1 MPAPENAPEPAEV
14 ARQLEKILQH
24 PLFQSSGRLTAFLR
38 FIVGT
43 TLSGRPD
50 QLKEYV
56 IGIEVFNRGQSYD
69 PREDPIVRIMAGRLR
84 SRLAEYYQGSGR
96 GDSLLI
102 DLPRGGY
109 VPRFLWQGSVT
120 PQEDA
125 SSRVLL
131 PPASRP
137 ARVSVGREQELHHL
151 QAAFDSVLAGLGG
164 MVAISGEAGI
174 GKTTVVED
182 FLDGIEARYGAVW
195 IGRGRC
201 SERRSE
207 ADAFVP
213 ILESLDSLCRGGAGE
228 QIDKLMRSIAPVWRS
243 MLAPE
248 NGQGAA
254 GGAKEGM
261 SISHDRMR
269 REFVRFFEE
278 VSRIRPLVLFLD
290 DLHWADTST
299 CDLLTYAGSRI
310 RNLRVLIVVAIRPA
324 AVVQSKHPFL
334 PLKLD
339 LERRGLCKEVE
350 ISLLTLKD
358 IERYLSLQFP
368 SNSFP
373 SEFAQIVYRR
383 TEGNPLF
390 MTDLLRFL
398 QDGQILEQQND
409 AWCLMRPLSDI
420 GKLIPAGVQSMIRV
434 KIEELSDAQRQ
445 VLLCGAVQGMQFD
458 TAVIAQ
464 VLSLDPVD
472 VEELVQQL
480 ETAHSFITRVAEHDF
495 PNRALSMRYRFAHIF
510 YQNVLYASLA
520 PTRRAAWS
528 LAIARSLVSLTGEAS
543 RAIALDLAML
553 FETGRDFDMAAQY
566 SLHGARNSARV
577 FAYPEAAIQCDRGL
591 AALSTLPVSRDRD
604 FRELQFSLI
613 LGLSLM
619 VTRGYAA
626 PEVERAHRRARELCI
641 ALNDRRHLIPVLWS
655 IHTCEVNA
663 GNLQPALEVAQEM
676 REAAEGPADPFS
688 KVESLHA
695 LGTTLAFMGRLV
707 EARQALEAI
716 FEGDSTSRPVFQ
728 HSLYVMDPYVTSL
741 SMLGRLLALMGWLD
755 QAVAKAAASAE
766 LADRL
771 AHPPSQV
778 YAGFWVGWIAHILG
792 RHSETCQLLET
803 TMSQSRTY
811 GMPQIMEWA
820 RVVRG
825 SALTHINRMAD
836 GVSEIRTSLDRLAAM
851 RALLERPYC
860 LTLLAEALSRQGA
873 YEEALALC
881 DEALALGHRTAA
893 ASYQPETHRVRGV
906 ILLSLGKPRSEAEA
920 EFKCAL
926 RLAAQNQCRLLE
938 LRAAM
943 SWFQLGGCPGARTR
957 LASVTAWFQENTNSP
972 TVREALSLL
981 NG

>member
-1 MPAPENAPEPAEV
+1 MPASQNAPEAAEV

-24 PLFQSSGRLTAFLR
+24 PLFQSSGRLAAFLR
-38 FIVGT
+38 FIVET
-43 TLSGRPD
+43 TLSGRSD
-50 QLKEYV
+50 HLKEYV

-109 VPRFLWQGSVT
+109 VPRFLWQGPET
-120 PQEDA
+120 QEEGA
-125 SSRVLL
+125 SSPVPL

-137 ARVSVGREQELHHL
+137 ARVSVGREQELRQL
-151 QAAFDSVLAGLGG
+151 QAAFDSVLAGSGC
-164 MVAISGEAGI
+164 MVAVSGEAGI

-182 FLDGIEARYGAVW
+182 FLDGIAARSGAVW

-201 SERRSE
+201 SERGSE

-213 ILESLDSLCRGGAGE
+213 ILESLDSLCRGDTGE
-228 QIDKLMRSIAPVWRS
+228 QIDKLIRSIAPVWCS

-248 NGQGAA
+248 EYQRAA
-254 GGAKEGM
+254 GGTKEG
-261 SISHDRMR
+261 ISNSNDRMR
-269 REFVRFFEE
+269 REFVRFIEE
-278 VSRIRPLVLFLD
+278 VSRSRPMVLFLD

-299 CDLLTYAGSRI
+299 CDLLTYTGSRI

-324 AVVQSKHPFL
+324 AVMQSKHPFL

-339 LERRGLCKEVE
+339 LERRGLCKQLD

-358 IERYLSLQFP
+358 VERYLSLQFP

-373 SEFAQIVYRR
+373 PEFAQMVYRR
-383 TEGNPLF
+383 TEGNPLY

-398 QDGQILEQQND
+398 RDGQILEQQNG
-409 AWCLMRPLSDI
+409 AWCLMRSLNDI

-434 KIEELSDAQRQ
+434 KIEELSEAQRQ
-445 VLLCGAVQGMQFD
+445 VLLCGAVQGIEFD
-458 TAVIAQ
+458 TAVMAQ

-480 ETAHSFITRVAEHDF
+480 ETAHSFITSVGEYDF
-495 PNRALSMRYRFAHIF
+495 ATRALSMRYRFAHVF

-528 LAIARSLVSLTGEAS
+528 LAIARSLVNLTGEAS

-553 FETGRDFDMAAQY
+553 FEAGRDFGMAAQY
-566 SLHGARNSARV
+566 FLHGARNSASV
-577 FAYPEAAIQCDRGL
+577 FAYPEAAILCDRGL
-591 AALSTLPVSRDRD
+591 AALSTLPMSRDRD
-604 FRELQFSLI
+604 FRELQFSLVQ
-613 LGLSLM
+613 GLSLM

-626 PEVERAHRRARELCI
+626 PEVERAHRRARELCVT
-641 ALNDRRHLIPVLWS
+641 LNEKRHLIPVLWS
-655 IHTCEVNA
+655 IHTCEINA

-676 REAAEGPADPFS
+676 RQAAEGTTDQFANI
-688 KVESLHA
+688 ESLHA
-695 LGTTLAFMGRLV
+695 MGTTLAFMGRLV

-716 FEGDSTSRPVFQ
+716 FEDDSTGRPAFP

-741 SMLGRLLALMGWLD
+741 SMLARLLALMGRLD

-778 YAGFWVGWIAHILG
+778 YAGFWLGWIAHTLG
-792 RHSETCQLLET
+792 RHSEACRLLES
-803 TMSQSRTY
+803 TMSLSRTY

-825 SALTHINRMAD
+825 SALTHVDRMAE
-836 GVSEIRTSLDRLAAM
+836 GISEIRTSLDRLAAM
-851 RALLERPYC
+851 RALVERPYC

-873 YEEALALC
+873 CEEALALC
-881 DEALALGHRTAA
+881 DEALELGQRTAA
-893 ASYQPETHRVRGV
+893 VSYEPETRRVRGV
-906 ILLSLGKPRSEAEA
+906 ILLSMGKTRSEAEA
-920 EFKCAL
+920 EFQSAL
-926 RLAAQNQCRLLE
+926 QLAAQNQCRLLE
-938 LRAAM
+938 LRAAI
-943 SWFQLGGCPGARTR
+943 SWFHLGDCLGARTR
-957 LASVTAWFQENTNSP
+957 LAQVAAWFEGSAHSP
-972 TVREALSLL
+972 TVSEALSLL

>member
-1 MPAPENAPEPAEV
+1 
-14 ARQLEKILQH
+14 
-24 PLFQSSGRLTAFLR
+24 
-38 FIVGT
+38 
-43 TLSGRPD
+43 
-50 QLKEYV
+50 
-56 IGIEVFNRGQSYD
+56 
-69 PREDPIVRIMAGRLR
+69 
-84 SRLAEYYQGSGR
+84 
-96 GDSLLI
+96 
-102 DLPRGGY
+102 
-109 VPRFLWQGSVT
+109 
-120 PQEDA
+120 
-125 SSRVLL
+125 
-131 PPASRP
+131 
-137 ARVSVGREQELHHL
+137 
-151 QAAFDSVLAGLGG
+151 
-164 MVAISGEAGI
+164 MVAVSGEAGI

-201 SERRSE
+201 SERGSE

-213 ILESLDSLCRGGAGE
+213 VLESLDSLCRGEAGE
-228 QIDKLMRSIAPVWRS
+228 QIDKLIRSIAPVWRS
-243 MLAPE
+243 MLAP
-248 NGQGAA
+248 GKDRGAA
-254 GGAKEGM
+254 GGTTEGI

-310 RNLRVLIVVAIRPA
+310 RNLRVLIVVAVRPA
-324 AVVQSKHPFL
+324 AVIQGKHPFL
-334 PLKLD
+334 LLKVD
-339 LERRGLCKEVE
+339 LERRGLCKEVA
-350 ISLLTLKD
+350 ISLLTLND
-358 IERYLSLQFP
+358 VERYLSLQFP

-373 SEFAQIVYRR
+373 SEFAQMVYRR

-398 QDGQILEQQND
+398 QDGQILEKQND
-409 AWCLMRPLSDI
+409 VWCPMRPLSDI

-434 KIEELSDAQRQ
+434 KIEELSDVQRQ
-445 VLLCGAVQGMQFD
+445 ILLCGAVQGIQFD
-458 TAVIAQ
+458 TAVTAQ
-464 VLSLDPVD
+464 VLSLDPVE

-480 ETAHSFITRVAEHDF
+480 ETAHSFITGVGEYDF
-495 PNRALSMRYRFAHIF
+495 ANRALSMRYRFAHIF
-510 YQNVLYASLA
+510 YQNVLYASLT

-528 LAIARSLVSLTGEAS
+528 LAIARSLVSLTGESS

-566 SLHGARNSARV
+566 FLHGARNSASV
-577 FAYPEAAIQCDRGL
+577 FAYPEAAILCDRGL
-591 AALSTLPVSRDRD
+591 AALSTVPVSRERD
-604 FRELQFSLI
+604 FRELQFSLVQ
-613 LGLSLM
+613 GLSLM

-641 ALNDRRHLIPVLWS
+641 ALNETRRLIPVLWS

-663 GNLQPALEVAQEM
+663 GNLQPALGTAQEM
-676 REAAEGPADPFS
+676 RQAAGGLADPFA
-688 KVESLHA
+688 KIESLHA
-695 LGTTLAFMGRLV
+695 LGTTLAFMGRLS

-716 FEGDSTSRPVFQ
+716 FEGDPASRPAFP

-741 SMLGRLLALMGWLD
+741 SMLARLLALMGCLD

-778 YAGFWVGWIAHILG
+778 YAGFWVGWIAHTLG
-792 RHSETCQLLET
+792 RHSEACQLLES
-803 TMSQSRTY
+803 TMSLSRTY
-811 GMPQIMEWA
+811 GLPQFVEWA

-825 SALTHINRMAD
+825 SALTYMDRMAE

-873 YEEALALC
+873 CEEALALC

-893 ASYQPETHRVRGV
+893 AGYEPETHRVRGV
-906 ILLSLGKPRSEAEA
+906 VLLSLGRPRSEAEE
-920 EFKCAL
+920 EFQSAL

-938 LRAAM
+938 LRAAI
-943 SWFQLGGCPGARTR
+943 SWFHLGDCPGARTR
-957 LASVTAWFQENTNSP
+957 LAQVAAWFQGSANSP
-972 TVREALSLL
+972 TVSEALSLL

>member
-1 MPAPENAPEPAEV
+1 
-14 ARQLEKILQH
+14 
-24 PLFQSSGRLTAFLR
+24 
-38 FIVGT
+38 
-43 TLSGRPD
+43 
-50 QLKEYV
+50 
-56 IGIEVFNRGQSYD
+56 
-69 PREDPIVRIMAGRLR
+69 
-84 SRLAEYYQGSGR
+84 
-96 GDSLLI
+96 
-102 DLPRGGY
+102 
-109 VPRFLWQGSVT
+109 
-120 PQEDA
+120 
-125 SSRVLL
+125 
-131 PPASRP
+131 
-137 ARVSVGREQELHHL
+137 
-151 QAAFDSVLAGLGG
+151 

-201 SERRSE
+201 SERGSE

-213 ILESLDSLCRGGAGE
+213 ILESLDSLCRGDAGE

-248 NGQGAA
+248 KDQGAA
-254 GGAKEGM
+254 SGMKEGM

-299 CDLLTYAGSRI
+299 CGLLTYAGSRI
-310 RNLRVLIVVAIRPA
+310 RNLRVLIIVAIRPA
-324 AVVQSKHPFL
+324 AVMQCNHPFL

-339 LERRGLCKEVE
+339 LERRGLCKELE
-350 ISLLTLKD
+350 IPLLTSKD
-358 IERYLSLQFP
+358 IERYVSLQFP

-373 SEFAQIVYRR
+373 PEFAQMVYRR

-398 QDGQILEQQND
+398 RDGQILQQQNH

-420 GKLIPAGVQSMIRV
+420 GKLIPAGVQSMIQL
-434 KIEELSDAQRQ
+434 KLEKLSDAQRQ

-480 ETAHSFITRVAEHDF
+480 ETAHSLVTSMGEHDF
-495 PNRALSMRYRFAHIF
+495 ANRGLSMRYRFAHIF
-510 YQNVLYASLA
+510 YQNVLYASLG

-553 FETGRDFDMAAQY
+553 FETGQDFDMAAQY
-566 SLHGARNSARV
+566 FLHGARNSARV
-577 FAYPEAAIQCDRGL
+577 FAYPEAAILCDRGL

-604 FRELQFSLI
+604 FRELHFSLVQ
-613 LGLSLM
+613 GLSLM

-626 PEVERAHRRARELCI
+626 PEVERAHRRSRELCI
-641 ALNDRRHLIPVLWS
+641 ALNEKRHLIPVLWS
-655 IHTCEVNA
+655 IHICEVDA
-663 GNLQPALEVAQEM
+663 GNLQSALEVAQEM
-676 REAAEGPADPFS
+676 RQAAEGPTDQFA
-688 KVESLHA
+688 KIESLHA

-707 EARQALEAI
+707 EARESLEAI
-716 FEGDSTSRPVFQ
+716 FEGDSTSRPAFH

-741 SMLGRLLALMGWLD
+741 SMLARLLVLMGWLD
-755 QAVAKAAASAE
+755 QAVVKAADSAE
-766 LADRL
+766 LAGRL

-778 YAGFWVGWIAHILG
+778 YAGFWVGWIAHTLG
-792 RHSETCQLLET
+792 RHSEACRLLES
-803 TMSQSRTY
+803 TMSLSRTH

-825 SALTHINRMAD
+825 SALTHVDRMAE

-873 YEEALALC
+873 CEEALALC

-893 ASYQPETHRVRGV
+893 ASYEPETHRVRGI
-906 ILLSLGKPRSEAEA
+906 ILLSMGRPRSEAEA
-920 EFKCAL
+920 EFKSAL
-926 RLAAQNQCRLLE
+926 RLGAQNQCRLLE
-938 LRAAM
+938 LRAAI
-943 SWFQLGGCPGARTR
+943 SWLHLEDCPVARTR
-957 LASVTAWFQENTNSP
+957 LSQVAAWFEEGNSCP
-972 TVREALSLL
+972 TLSEARSLL
-981 NG
+981 KV